1 MTAKSNFPSVT
12 NKPTVVLLFGPT
24 AVGKTA
30 CLTELFSGNAE
41 IISADSMQVYRGMD
55 IGTAKPDSRFLSQI
69 PHHLID
75 IRTPNEPF
83 NAGDFVRETEQLLPE
98 ILSRG
103 RLPVIC
109 GGTAF
114 YFINFLF
121 GLPQAP
127 PSDRKTAAEIEAE
140 VLNGGRQRLYEELR
154 LKDPVSAARIPPGDT
169 YRLVRALE
177 VLRTGGRPLSSYRTG
192 QVPRS
197 DFRFKIIELTRPRAE
212 LYERINRRVG
222 QMFADGLPEEWRRLR
237 ADGCTAAS
245 PGMRAIGYAEF
256 FLSENPDEVRELIQK
271 NSRRYAKRQITFFQ
285 KIPGRRRF
293 HPDETG
299 EMRGFIFS

>member
-256 FLSENPDEVRELIQK
+256 FLSENPDDVRELIQK

>member
-41 IISADSMQVYRGMD
+41 IISADSMQVYRGLD

-197 DFRFKIIELTRPRAE
+197 DFRFKVIELTRPRAE

-256 FLSENPDEVRELIQK
+256 FLSENPDDVRELIQK

>member
-75 IRTPNEPF
+75 IRSPDEPF

-140 VLNGGRQRLYEELR
+140 ILNGGRQRLYEELR

>member
-24 AVGKTA
+24 AVGKTD

-140 VLNGGRQRLYEELR
+140 ILNGGRQRLYEELR
-154 LKDPVSAARIPPGDT
+154 LKDPVSADRIPPGDT

>member
-55 IGTAKPDSRFLSQI
+55 IGTAKPDSRFLSRI

-75 IRTPNEPF
+75 IRSPDEPF
-83 NAGDFVRETEQLLPE
+83 NAGDFVRETERLLPE

-197 DFRFKIIELTRPRAE
+197 DFRFKIIELMRLRAE
-212 LYERINRRVG
+212 LYERINRRVE
-222 QMFADGLPEEWRRLR
+222 QMFNDGLPEEWKRLC
-237 ADGCTAAS
+237 ANGCTADS

-256 FLSENPDEVRELIQK
+256 FRSDNPNEVKELIQK

-285 KIPGRRRF
+285 KIPARRRF

>member
-1 MTAKSNFPSVT
+1 MT

-55 IGTAKPDSRFLSQI
+55 IGTAKPDSRFLSRI

-75 IRTPNEPF
+75 IRSPDEPF
-83 NAGDFVRETEQLLPE
+83 NAGDFVRETERLLPE

-177 VLRTGGRPLSSYRTG
+177 VFRTSGRPLSSYQTG
-192 QVPRS
+192 QIPRS
-197 DFRFKIIELTRPRAE
+197 DYRFKIIELTRPRAE

-256 FLSENPDEVRELIQK
+256 FLSDNPDEVRELIQK

>member
-55 IGTAKPDSRFLSQI
+55 IGTAKPDSRFLSRI

-75 IRTPNEPF
+75 IRSPDEPF
-83 NAGDFVRETEQLLPE
+83 NAGDFVRETERLLPE

-127 PSDRKTAAEIEAE
+127 PSDRKTAAEIESE
-140 VLNGGRQRLYEELR
+140 VLNGGRQRLFEELR

-256 FLSENPDEVRELIQK
+256 FRSDNPDQVKELIQK

>member
-55 IGTAKPDSRFLSQI
+55 IGTAKPDSRFLSRI

-169 YRLVRALE
+169 YRLVRA
-177 VLRTGGRPLSSYRTG
+177 SSYQTG
-192 QVPRS
+192 QIPRS
-197 DFRFKIIELTRPRAE
+197 DYRFKIIELTRPRAE

-256 FLSENPDEVRELIQK
+256 FLSDNPDEVRELIQK

>member
-83 NAGDFVRETEQLLPE
+83 NAGDFVKEAERLLPE

-103 RLPVIC
+103 
-109 GGTAF
+109 
-114 YFINFLF
+114 F
-121 GLPQAP
+121 GLPQTP
-127 PSDRKTAAEIEAE
+127 PTDRKTAAEIESE
-140 VLNGGRQRLYEELR
+140 VLNGGRERLFEELR
-154 LKDPVSAARIPPGDT
+154 LKDPVSAARIPIGDT

-197 DFRFKIIELTRPRAE
+197 DYRFKIIELTRPRAE
-212 LYERINRRVG
+212 LYERINRRVE
-222 QMFADGLPEEWRRLR
+222 QMFNDGLPEEWKRLCVN
-237 ADGCTAAS
+237 GCTADS

>member
-1 MTAKSNFPSVT
+1 
-12 NKPTVVLLFGPT
+12 
-24 AVGKTA
+24 
-30 CLTELFSGNAE
+30 
-41 IISADSMQVYRGMD
+41 MD

-140 VLNGGRQRLYEELR
+140 ILNGGRQRLYEELR

>member
-1 MTAKSNFPSVT
+1 MT

-256 FLSENPDEVRELIQK
+256 FLSENPDDVRELIQK

>member
-1 MTAKSNFPSVT
+1 MT

-197 DFRFKIIELTRPRAE
+197 DFRFKVIELTRPRAE

>member
-55 IGTAKPDSRFLSQI
+55 IGTAKPDSRFLSRI

-75 IRTPNEPF
+75 IRSPDEPF
-83 NAGDFVRETEQLLPE
+83 NAGDFVRETERLLPE

-197 DFRFKIIELTRPRAE
+197 DFRFKIIELTRLRAE

-222 QMFADGLPEEWRRLR
+222 QMFADGLPEEWKRLC
-237 ADGCTAAS
+237 ANGCTADS

-256 FLSENPDEVRELIQK
+256 FRSDNPNEVKELIQK

-285 KIPGRRRF
+285 KIPARRRF

>member
-30 CLTELFSGNAE
+30 W
-41 IISADSMQVYRGMD
+41 
-55 IGTAKPDSRFLSQI
+55 AKPDSRFLSQI

-256 FLSENPDEVRELIQK
+256 FLSENPDDVRELIQK

>member
-140 VLNGGRQRLYEELR
+140 ILNGGRQRLYEELR

>member
-1 MTAKSNFPSVT
+1 MT

-197 DFRFKIIELTRPRAE
+197 DFRFKVIELTRPRAE

-256 FLSENPDEVRELIQK
+256 FLSENPDDVRELIQK

>member
-197 DFRFKIIELTRPRAE
+197 DFRFKVIELTRPRAE

-271 NSRRYAKRQITFFQ
+271 KARRYAKR
-285 KIPGRRRF
+285 
-293 HPDETG
+293 H
-299 EMRGFIFS
+299 FS

>member
-177 VLRTGGRPLSSYRTG
+177 VLRTGGRPLSSYRTE

-256 FLSENPDEVRELIQK
+256 FLSENPDDVRELIQK

>member
-1 MTAKSNFPSVT
+1 MT

-55 IGTAKPDSRFLSQI
+55 IGTAKPDSRFLSRI

-75 IRTPNEPF
+75 IRSPDEPF
-83 NAGDFVRETEQLLPE
+83 NAGDFVRETERLLPE

-121 GLPQAP
+121 GLPQTP

-256 FLSENPDEVRELIQK
+256 FLSDNPDEVRELIQK

>member
-55 IGTAKPDSRFLSQI
+55 IGTAKPDSRFLSRI

-75 IRTPNEPF
+75 IRSPNEPF

-177 VLRTGGRPLSSYRTG
+177 VLRTGGRPLSSYRTE

-256 FLSENPDEVRELIQK
+256 FLSDSPDEVRELIQK

-299 EMRGFIFS
+299 GMRGFIFS

>member
-1 MTAKSNFPSVT
+1 MT

-75 IRTPNEPF
+75 IRTPDEPF
-83 NAGDFVRETEQLLPE
+83 NAGDFVRETERLLPE

-256 FLSENPDEVRELIQK
+256 FLSDNPDEVRELIQK

>member
-1 MTAKSNFPSVT
+1 MT

-140 VLNGGRQRLYEELR
+140 ILNGGRQRLYEELR

>member
-140 VLNGGRQRLYEELR
+140 ILNGGRQRLYEELR

-256 FLSENPDEVRELIQK
+256 FLSENPDDVRELIQK